1 MDTMFLKE
9 VLQDVQGE
17 AANQEARIQ
26 ALEAKVKTLMDELQ
40 GRTQPAD
47 FPPAFDPAEQGRRL
61 EESQRVESCLG
72 VHPSG
77 S

>member
-26 ALEAKVKTLMDELQ
+26 ALEAKVKILMDELQ

-47 FPPAFDPAEQGRRL
+47 FPPAFDPAEQGFTKGGQ
-61 EESQRVESCLG
+61 S
-72 VHPSG
+72 
-77 S
+77 

>member
-26 ALEAKVKTLMDELQ
+26 ALEAKVKILMDELQ
-40 GRTQPAD
+40 DRTQPAD
-47 FPPAFDPAEQGRRL
+47 FPPAFDPAEQGFTKGGQ
-61 EESQRVESCLG
+61 S
-72 VHPSG
+72 
-77 S
+77 

>member
-47 FPPAFDPAEQGRRL
+47 FPPAFDPAEQGFTKGGQ
-61 EESQRVESCLG
+61 S
-72 VHPSG
+72 
-77 S
+77 

>member
-9 VLQDVQGE
+9 VLQGVQGE

-26 ALEAKVKTLMDELQ
+26 ALEAKVKILMDELQ

-47 FPPAFDPAEQGRRL
+47 FPPAFDPAEQGFTKGGQ
-61 EESQRVESCLG
+61 S
-72 VHPSG
+72 
-77 S
+77 

>member
-26 ALEAKVKTLMDELQ
+26 ALEAKVKTLMDQLQ

-47 FPPAFDPAEQGRRL
+47 FPPAFDPAEQGFTKGGQ
-61 EESQRVESCLG
+61 S
-72 VHPSG
+72 
-77 S
+77 